1 MKRELLKQIIVLITV
16 SLCLTYAASSV
27 VLAESMAEE
36 MELDDYADT
45 DWSDDFY
52 EGDYEEEDTVF
63 LENEDEEDDDDED
76 TDLIESLDEEESSS
90 IDSEPEVLEDEIFE
104 DITDSTA
111 DEEAAFAASDEF
123 TIENGVLK
131 KYNGPGGDVVIP
143 QGVTKIGNGAFN
155 PANNLTSITIPDSVT
170 SIGASAFYICNN
182 LTSLTIPSSVKEIG
196 QYGFGGCNKI
206 SSLVIPDG
214 IKIIRES
221 SFQNCFNIT
230 NLVIPDSVTEIQAWA
245 FDGCNKLTSL
255 TIPGSVK
262 KIGECAFADCTSLTS
277 LTIPDNVT
285 SVGAGAFSGCNSLT
299 SLTIPDSVTSVG
311 DDAFYVNGGSNL
323 TSISIGN
330 GLTDAESIIGSCQN
344 LRTIT
349 ISPNMQCS
357 GGQLPGLFEDTET
370 HEVYDTIPNGVSRT
384 MVLKRSILK
393 VDMYD
398 FLGNQ
403 IEELSPLKYFAVP
416 LTQNVHFKFGSFR
429 LEENVDYRLSYENN
443 VDVGTAYLIIEG
455 INSLTGRKRLPF
467 EIKPREISFADFTEI
482 TSKVYTGSPITQ
494 SPKVTF
500 NFQPLTLNT
509 DYSIS
514 YSNNTNV
521 GDNAVITFTGMGKRF
536 TGTYSTTFSITP
548 KSLVNAEITGLSDK
562 IYTGSA
568 FEPKPTVTLDGRK
581 LVLDQDYYLKYK
593 YNTDASASEAKR
605 ATVAVYGMGN
615 YSKIAVARFWIK
627 PASLAKAE
635 ITGIKS
641 KVYTGQA
648 LTQSPVVK
656 LGGKTLKLDTDYYLA
671 YKNNINT
678 GKATIAIKG
687 KGNYNSVAV
696 RYFAINPKP
705 SWIASLSSPKT
716 KQIKITWGKRTQ
728 ISGYQLE
735 ISTNKDFSKPRMQKN
750 VYDPANLSMTV
761 KVAKAKTTYYV
772 RIRSFKKTKEKTYFS
787 AWSATKTIKT
797 K

>member
-36 MELDDYADT
+36 MELDDYVDT

-90 IDSEPEVLEDEIFE
+90 IDSEPEVLEDEFFE

-111 DEEAAFAASDEF
+111 DEEAALAASDDF

-143 QGVTKIGNGAFN
+143 QGVTKIDNWAFN
-155 PANNLTSITIPDSVT
+155 PANNLTSIIIPDSVT
-170 SIGASAFYICNN
+170 SIGAFSFYECNN

-262 KIGECAFADCTSLTS
+262 KIGECAFASCTSLTS

-285 SVGAGAFSGCNSLT
+285 SIGAGAFSGCNSLT

-311 DDAFYVNGGSNL
+311 DDAFYGCRNL

-330 GLTDAESIIGSCQN
+330 GITDAESIIGSCQN

-429 LEENVDYRLSYENN
+429 LEENVDYSLRYENN
-443 VDVGTAYLIIEG
+443 TDVGKAYLIIEG
-455 INSLTGRKRLPF
+455 INSLTGSKKLEF

-548 KSLVNAEITGLSDK
+548 KSLADAEITGLSDK
-562 IYTGSA
+562 TYTGSA
-568 FEPKPTVTLDGRK
+568 FKPKPTVTLDGRK

-627 PASLAKAE
+627 PASLAKAD

-687 KGNYNSVAV
+687 KGNYNNVAV
-696 RYFAINPKP
+696 RYFDVNPKP

-728 ISGYQLE
+728 ISGYQLV
-735 ISTNKDFSKPRMQKN
+735 ISTNKDFSEPRLWKT
-750 VYDPANLSMTV
+750 VSDPAKLSMTV
-761 KVAKAKTTYYV
+761 TVAKAKTKYYI
-772 RIRSFKKTKEKTYFS
+772 RIRSFKKTADKTYFS
-787 AWSATKTIKT
+787 KWSLTKTVTT